1 MTSALG
7 RKTIQRLCAAA
18 AMAFAMAIAVASP
31 ATARTSVSLH
41 VGIPLYAGPPAYYY
55 GPVYYGPAY
64 YPPYAYAPAPV
75 YYAPPPVYYAPP
87 TAAAT
92 PNCSQGRWRQADG
105 SIVSGIACLQPDGN
119 WRLANY

>member
-1 MTSALG
+1 MTSAFG
-7 RKTIQRLCAAA
+7 RKTLQRLGAAA
-18 AMAFAMAIAVASP
+18 AAFAVAIAVASP
-31 ATARTSVSLH
+31 ASARTFVSLH
-41 VGIPLYAGPPAYYY
+41 VGIPLYAGPPAYY
-55 GPVYYGPAY
+55 GPYYGPSY

-87 TAAAT
+87 SAMAA

>member
-1 MTSALG
+1 MTSAFG
-7 RKTIQRLCAAA
+7 RKTLQRLGAAA
-18 AMAFAMAIAVASP
+18 AVAFVMAIAVASP
-31 ATARTSVSLH
+31 ASARTFVSLH
-41 VGIPLYAGPPAYYY
+41 VGIPLYAGPPAYY
-55 GPVYYGPAY
+55 GPYYGPSY

-87 TAAAT
+87 SAMAA